1 MGGTF
6 DHLHDGHKFLIKTA
20 LTISKNIVIGLT
32 TPKLLKN
39 KRFSSNLEDYN
50 TRKHKILEFISSI
63 NEIKRV
69 EIVKLNDPYGPP
81 IHDPDYEG
89 IVVSQETYKVAVKIN
104 EIRETKGF
112 TPLIIIVIPIIK
124 DDNNKKVSST
134 SIRENLN
141 KKK

>member
-1 MGGTF
+1 LGGTF

-89 IVVSQETYKVAVKIN
+89 IVVCEKVCMVFK
-104 EIRETKGF
+104 
-112 TPLIIIVIPIIK
+112 
-124 DDNNKKVSST
+124 
-134 SIRENLN
+134 
-141 KKK
+141 

>member
-1 MGGTF
+1 LGGTF

-20 LTISKNIVIGLT
+20 LTLSKNIVIGLT

-39 KRFSSNLEDYN
+39 KRFSSNLEDYI
-50 TRKHKILEFISSI
+50 TRKRKILEFIGTFDD
-63 NEIKRV
+63 KTRV
-69 EIVKLNDPYGPP
+69 QIIELNDPYGPP
-81 IHDPDYEG
+81 IHEPDYEG

-112 TPLIIIVIPIIK
+112 KPLIIIIIPIIK
-124 DDNNKKVSST
+124 DGNEKKVSST
-134 SIRENLN
+134 SIRENIN